1 MVDEPKPRELPRPA
15 ARPLRSSLKQT
26 SILRATGDAKS
37 HIAEADTPP
46 SGPQAVAQSSRQQYD
61 VDRFTNLLLSGR
73 KEDIPAGG
81 SGPPPVTFQGSVYT
95 GDTSSNTDASSISR
109 QSLFDSIFEVRHDT
123 PKSSYEASP
132 AEEAGAVLPASPL
145 ARNTGSKPP
154 VPRARHGN
162 PLNEAPVSVPF
173 NVTAPSVDQS
183 SSGPPTPSKES
194 SPSPPAPT
202 DLNKPLP
209 APPRPE
215 QCPPPV
221 KQLERAN
228 TDSFDNVI
236 NPIDTFKPNSPTRSS
251 TAPPLPPARRQSQRR
266 PTSVLSSSNQPETIN
281 EDRQSEAIVTSNRT
295 TSPKQTQDDASDMK
309 PPPPPPRRNRPIRN
323 DSRSSISS
331 ARSIPSISERLNVSN
346 EGVASSSPVKSPP
359 PIPPSRQPG
368 SGSAKRTSRLLSSS
382 PTAPTP
388 PPPSRLR
395 GSSQSST
402 SSSVLSAD
410 YRNLAF
416 GTDRRD
422 SGSSSTQQTSDDAP
436 ERRPSKEKDV
446 MADLTALQ
454 REVDELRGNL
464 GG

>member
-1 MVDEPKPRELPRPA
+1 MIDEPKPRELPRPA
-15 ARPLRSSLKQT
+15 ARPLRSSLKQS
-26 SILRATGDAKS
+26 SILRTTGDAKFPTP
-37 HIAEADTPP
+37 EADTPP
-46 SGPQAVAQSSRQQYD
+46 SGPQAVAQPSKQLYD
-61 VDRFTNLLLSGR
+61 VDRFTKLLLSGH

-81 SGPPPVTFQGSVYT
+81 SGPPPVTFQGSAYS

-109 QSLFDSIFEVRHDT
+109 QSLFDSIFEIRHDT

-132 AEEAGAVLPASPL
+132 SEEAGAVLPASPL
-145 ARNTGSKPP
+145 ARNTASKPP
-154 VPRARHGN
+154 VPRARHGK

-173 NVTAPSVDQS
+173 DEMGPSFDTSLS
-183 SSGPPTPSKES
+183 SPPAHSNQS
-194 SPSPPAPT
+194 SPSSSTPT

-215 QCPPPV
+215 PSSPPG
-221 KQLERAN
+221 KQLERAS
-228 TDSFDNVI
+228 TDSSDNVV
-236 NPIDTFKPNSPTRSS
+236 NMIDTFEPSSPTRSL

-266 PTSVLSSSNQPETIN
+266 PKSILSTANQPETIN
-281 EDRQSEAIVTSNRT
+281 EDRQSEAAITSSRN
-295 TSPKQTQDDASDMK
+295 TSTQQNLDDTSGMK
-309 PPPPPPRRNRPIRN
+309 PPPPPPRRNRPTRS

-346 EGVASSSPVKSPP
+346 EGVASSPPVKSPP
-359 PIPPSRQPG
+359 PLPATRQPG

-382 PTAPTP
+382 PTVPPP

-402 SSSVLSAD
+402 SSSILSGD
-410 YRNLAF
+410 YRNVAF

-436 ERRPSKEKDV
+436 ERRPSDDKGV

-454 REVDELRGNL
+454 REVDELRGKL